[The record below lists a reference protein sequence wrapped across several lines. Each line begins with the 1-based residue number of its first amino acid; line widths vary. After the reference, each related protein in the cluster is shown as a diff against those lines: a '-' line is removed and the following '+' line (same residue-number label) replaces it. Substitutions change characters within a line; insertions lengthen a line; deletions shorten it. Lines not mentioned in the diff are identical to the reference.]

1 MYPIVRN
8 RRLRNSAA
16 LRALVQENQL
26 SVDDFIVPLFVVEG
40 ENIKEEI
47 LSMPGQYRMS
57 IDILQQE
64 IKELTE
70 LQLKAVLLFTKV
82 SDALK
87 DNEGSEA
94 WNQDGLM
101 QRAIK
106 AVKATNNDMLVLTD
120 VALDPFSIYG
130 HDGIVSNGKIL
141 NDSTVEALC
150 KMSVSH
156 ARAGA
161 DLVAPSDMMDGRIIE
176 IRRALDDEGFED
188 VGILS
193 YAAKYASAFYGPFR
207 DALDSAP
214 VDAQDIPE
222 DKKTYQMNPANRV
235 EAVKEALMDQ
245 DEGADILMV
254 KPGLPYLD
262 IVREVK
268 NAVQLPVAVYHVS
281 GEYAMLHA
289 AAQKGWIDY
298 EKAYLEQLMC
308 FKRAGAD
315 LIATYFA
322 KEAAKYLRKAK

>member
-1 MYPIVRN
+1 MYPIIRN
-8 RRLRNSAA
+8 RRLRTSSA
-16 LRALVQENQL
+16 LRSLVQENTL
-26 SVDDFIVPLFVVEG
+26 TVDDFIVPLFVVEG
-40 ENIKEEI
+40 TDVKEEI

-57 IDILQQE
+57 VDVLEDE
-64 IKELTE
+64 IRELTA
-70 LQLKAVLLFTKV
+70 LKLKAVLLFAKTDDTK
-82 SDALK
+82 K
-87 DNEGSEA
+87 DNAGAEA
-94 WNQDGLM
+94 WNPNGLM

-106 AVKATNNDMLVLTD
+106 IVKAANSEMLVLTD

-130 HDGIVSNGKIL
+130 HDGIVSGGKVL
-141 NDSTVEALC
+141 NDPTVEALC

-161 DLVAPSDMMDGRIIE
+161 DLVAPSDMMDGRVIE
-176 IRRALDDEGFED
+176 IRKALDAEGFED

-214 VDAQDIPE
+214 VDAENVPK
-222 DKKTYQMNPANRV
+222 DKKSYQMNPANRV

-245 DEGADILMV
+245 EEGADILMV

-289 AAQKGWIDY
+289 AAEKGWIDY
-298 EKAYLEQLMC
+298 ERAYLEQLIC

-322 KEAAKYLRKAK
+322 KKAAKHLQAH

>member
-1 MYPIVRN
+1 MYPIIRN
-8 RRLRNSAA
+8 RRLRASNA
-16 LRALVQENQL
+16 LRSLVQETTL
-26 SVDDFIVPLFVVEG
+26 TVDDFIVPLFVVEG
-40 ENIKEEI
+40 MGVKEEI

-57 IDILQQE
+57 LDVLEDE
-64 IKELTE
+64 IQELTT
-70 LQLKAVLLFTKV
+70 LKLKAVLLFAKTD
-82 SDALK
+82 DAKK
-87 DNEGSEA
+87 DNEGVES
-94 WNQDGLM
+94 WNPDGLM

-106 AVKATNNDMLVLTD
+106 TVKATNSEMLVLTD

-130 HDGIVSNGKIL
+130 HDGIVAGGKVL
-141 NDSTVEALC
+141 NDPTVEALC

-161 DLVAPSDMMDGRIIE
+161 DLVAPSDMMDGRINE
-176 IRRALDDEGFED
+176 IRKALDAEGFED

-214 VDAQDIPE
+214 VDAEDVPE
-222 DKKTYQMNPANRV
+222 DKKTYQMNPANRI

-245 DEGADILMV
+245 EEGADILMV

-289 AAQKGWIDY
+289 AAEKGWIDY

-322 KEAAKYLRKAK
+322 KEAAKHLQGL

>member
-1 MYPIVRN
+1 M
-8 RRLRNSAA
+8 
-16 LRALVQENQL
+16 LV
-26 SVDDFIVPLFVVEG
+26 
-40 ENIKEEI
+40 
-47 LSMPGQYRMS
+47 
-57 IDILQQE
+57 
-64 IKELTE
+64 
-70 LQLKAVLLFTKV
+70 VLLRFAKTD
-82 SDALK
+82 DAKK
-87 DNEGSEA
+87 DNKGVEA
-94 WNQDGLM
+94 WNPEGLM

-106 AVKATNNDMLVLTD
+106 TVKTTNSDMLVLTD

-130 HDGIVSNGKIL
+130 HDGIVAGGKVL
-141 NDSTVEALC
+141 NDPTVEALC

-176 IRRALDDEGFED
+176 IRKALDAEGFED

-214 VDAQDIPE
+214 VDAEDIPE
-222 DKKTYQMNPANRV
+222 DKKTYQMNPANRI

-245 DEGADILMV
+245 EEGADILMV

-268 NAVQLPVAVYHVS
+268 NAVHLPVAVYHVS

-289 AAQKGWIDY
+289 AAEKGWIDY

-322 KEAAKYLRKAK
+322 KEAAKHLQGL

>member
-1 MYPIVRN
+1 MS
-8 RRLRNSAA
+8 LD
-16 LRALVQENQL
+16 LLE
-26 SVDDFIVPLFVVEG
+26 D
-40 ENIKEEI
+40 EI
-47 LSMPGQYRMS
+47 R
-57 IDILQQE
+57 
-64 IKELTE
+64 ELTA
-70 LQLKAVLLFTKV
+70 LNLKAVLLFAKTD
-82 SDALK
+82 DAKK
-87 DNEGSEA
+87 DNEGVEA
-94 WNQDGLM
+94 WNPEGLM

-106 AVKATNNDMLVLTD
+106 TVKTTNSEMLVLTD

-130 HDGIVSNGKIL
+130 HDGIVAGGKVQ
-141 NDSTVEALC
+141 NDPTVEALC

-176 IRRALDDEGFED
+176 IRKALDSEGFED

-214 VDAQDIPE
+214 VDAEDIPE
-222 DKKTYQMNPANRV
+222 DKKTYQMNPANRI
-235 EAVKEALMDQ
+235 EAVKEAVMDQ
-245 DEGADILMV
+245 EEGADILMV

-268 NAVQLPVAVYHVS
+268 NAVHLPVAVYHVS

-289 AAQKGWIDY
+289 AAEKGWIDY
-298 EKAYLEQLMC
+298 EKSYLEQLMC

-322 KEAAKYLRKAK
+322 KEAAGFLKG

>member
-1 MYPIVRN
+1 
-8 RRLRNSAA
+8 
-16 LRALVQENQL
+16 
-26 SVDDFIVPLFVVEG
+26 
-40 ENIKEEI
+40 
-47 LSMPGQYRMS
+47 
-57 IDILQQE
+57 
-64 IKELTE
+64 
-70 LQLKAVLLFTKV
+70 
-82 SDALK
+82 
-87 DNEGSEA
+87 
-94 WNQDGLM
+94 M

-106 AVKATNNDMLVLTD
+106 TVKATNSEMLVLTD

-130 HDGIVSNGKIL
+130 HDGIVAGGKVL
-141 NDSTVEALC
+141 NDPTVEALC

-176 IRRALDDEGFED
+176 IRKALDAEGFTD

-214 VDAQDIPE
+214 VDAEDIPE
-222 DKKTYQMNPANRV
+222 DKKTYQMNPANRI
-235 EAVKEALMDQ
+235 EAIKEALMDQ
-245 DEGADILMV
+245 EEGADILMV

-289 AAQKGWIDY
+289 AAEKGWIDY
-298 EKAYLEQLMC
+298 ETAYLEQLMC

-322 KEAAKYLRKAK
+322 KEAARYLETH

>member
-1 MYPIVRN
+1 MYPIIRN
-8 RRLRNSAA
+8 RRLRSSAA
-16 LRALVQENQL
+16 LRELVQENQL

-57 IDILQQE
+57 IDVLQQE
-64 IKELTE
+64 IKELTQLE
-70 LQLKAVLLFTKV
+70 LKAVLLFTKV

-94 WNQDGLM
+94 WNPDGLM

-222 DKKTYQMNPANRV
+222 DKKTYQMNPANRI

>member
-1 MYPIVRN
+1 
-8 RRLRNSAA
+8 
-16 LRALVQENQL
+16 
-26 SVDDFIVPLFVVEG
+26 
-40 ENIKEEI
+40 
-47 LSMPGQYRMS
+47 MS
-57 IDILQQE
+57 IDVLQQE
-64 IKELTE
+64 IKELTQLE
-70 LQLKAVLLFTKV
+70 LKAVLLFTKV

-94 WNQDGLM
+94 WNPDGLM

-193 YAAKYASAFYGPFR
+193 YAAKYASAFYWPFR

-222 DKKTYQMNPANRV
+222 DKKTYQMNPANRI

>member
-1 MYPIVRN
+1 MYPIIRN
-8 RRLRNSAA
+8 RRLRSSAA
-16 LRALVQENQL
+16 LRELVQENQL
-26 SVDDFIVPLFVVEG
+26 SVNDFIVPLFVVEG

-57 IDILQQE
+57 IDVLQQE
-64 IKELTE
+64 IKELTQLE
-70 LQLKAVLLFTKV
+70 LKAVLLFTKV

-94 WNQDGLM
+94 WNPDGLM

-130 HDGIVSNGKIL
+130 HDGIVSGGKII
-141 NDSTVEALC
+141 NDTTVEALC

-161 DLVAPSDMMDGRIIE
+161 DIVAPSDMMDGRIIE

-222 DKKTYQMNPANRV
+222 DKKTYQMNPANRI

>member
-1 MYPIVRN
+1 MYPIIRN
-8 RRLRNSAA
+8 RRLRSSAA
-16 LRALVQENQL
+16 LRELVQENQL
-26 SVDDFIVPLFVVEG
+26 SVNDFIVPLFVVEG

-64 IKELTE
+64 IKELTHLE
-70 LQLKAVLLFTKV
+70 LKAVLLFTKV

-87 DNEGSEA
+87 DNEGVEA

-106 AVKATNNDMLVLTD
+106 AVKATNQDMLVLTD

-130 HDGIVSNGKIL
+130 HDGIISNGKIL
-141 NDSTVEALC
+141 NDATVEALC

-222 DKKTYQMNPANRV
+222 DKKTYQMNPANRI

>member
-1 MYPIVRN
+1 M
-8 RRLRNSAA
+8 
-16 LRALVQENQL
+16 
-26 SVDDFIVPLFVVEG
+26 
-40 ENIKEEI
+40 
-47 LSMPGQYRMS
+47 
-57 IDILQQE
+57 
-64 IKELTE
+64 
-70 LQLKAVLLFTKV
+70 LLFTKV

-87 DNEGSEA
+87 DNEGVEA

-106 AVKATNNDMLVLTD
+106 AVKATNQDMLVLTD

-130 HDGIVSNGKIL
+130 HDGIISNGKIL
-141 NDSTVEALC
+141 NDATVEALC

-222 DKKTYQMNPANRV
+222 DKKTYQMNPANRI